1 MVYWLLKIG
10 FFYTG
15 YKKKPLTPHSH
26 VGWRDFPVHNWNMFH
41 FVVSS
46 SKNRKWHIAFF
57 VLSFSCSTYSKL
69 CKSRYVKRNQNC
81 NLHIIF
87 FINKIKD
94 FYIYTT
100 ERTKE
105 VPNKRSKAG
114 KKKSEFF
121 TMGIL
126 SMSWPNP
133 AWDYESNINDNT
145 QAKSLAAQVRTAF
158 VRE

>member
-1 MVYWLLKIG
+1 
-10 FFYTG
+10 
-15 YKKKPLTPHSH
+15 
-26 VGWRDFPVHNWNMFH
+26 MFH

-46 SKNRKWHIAFF
+46 SKNRNWHIAFF

-114 KKKSEFF
+114 EKKNQNF
-121 TMGIL
+121 L
-126 SMSWPNP
+126 LW
-133 AWDYESNINDNT
+133 ESYQCPDPIQPGTTRATSTTTPRQRVWRRRSGLHSFVNKTGNRIIH
-145 QAKSLAAQVRTAF
+145 AELCLAAQVRTAS
-158 VRE
+158 VHE